1 MLYLQY
7 TVTVPGGEE
16 KIVTHK
22 MPSDIAKC

>member
-7 TVTVPGGEE
+7 MVTVPGGEE